1 MKGRFVTP
9 VVVRVLYDASTHRPF
24 GDARV
29 ETRSTRTLFITIVD
43 VEEGLNDI
51 PVVFTVVRYIS
62 FLPTDRFDEVVPP
75 MDTVQV
81 QAD

>member
-9 VVVRVLYDASTHRPF
+9 VVVRVLYEASTHKPF
-24 GDARV
+24 GLARV
-29 ETRSTRTLFITIVD
+29 DTRSTRTLFKTIVE

-75 MDTVQV
+75 IETVHV
-81 QAD
+81 PAD